1 MELQYFEV
9 AFDDE
14 ESIIFAADADEE
26 DTEFLITV
34 MLSNPDV
41 GRDQVIDDLEGFG
54 IKRITTELITL

>member
-9 AFDDE
+9 AFEDE

-26 DTEFLITV
+26 DTEFLITM

-41 GRDQVIDDLEGFG
+41 GRDQVIDDLEAQ
-54 IKRITTELITL
+54 